1 MQTVIII
8 IPILNEE
15 ELLEKFYISLKKKC
29 LEIKR
34 YKFKFL
40 FVVDKSKDNTE
51 KIIHKICNTDKQCS
65 SIIMDDIY
73 GHQECLYAGLVH
85 SKSFD
90 LIITMDGDFQHP
102 INLIEK
108 MILENEAG
116 ADAVFTIKKIKFKN
130 NIITKFLSNCFYIF
144 FNFVS
149 EQKILNNSSD
159 FRLVSKKIL
168 NQLLEKKYN
177 SVPFLRSEF
186 FKLSNRKK
194 ILTFDLEDRDA
205 GSSKF
210 TIFRLFK
217 LAFLGLFLNYKRPI
231 KIIFA
236 SFVISLISKFFLLDS
251 FSSQNNE
258 IVYLLTNYILIL
270 LILISFIV
278 IIFWISGKIFF
289 KKSKNKIFQIK
300 KKINIK

>member
-15 ELLEKFYISLKKKC
+15 DLLEKFYISLKKKC

-108 MILENEAG
+108 MILENDRG
-116 ADAVFTIKKIKFKN
+116 RCSV
-130 NIITKFLSNCFYIF
+130 
-144 FNFVS
+144 
-149 EQKILNNSSD
+149 
-159 FRLVSKKIL
+159 
-168 NQLLEKKYN
+168 YN
-177 SVPFLRSEF
+177 
-186 FKLSNRKK
+186 
-194 ILTFDLEDRDA
+194 
-205 GSSKF
+205 
-210 TIFRLFK
+210 
-217 LAFLGLFLNYKRPI
+217 
-231 KIIFA
+231 
-236 SFVISLISKFFLLDS
+236 
-251 FSSQNNE
+251 
-258 IVYLLTNYILIL
+258 
-270 LILISFIV
+270 
-278 IIFWISGKIFF
+278 
-289 KKSKNKIFQIK
+289 
-300 KKINIK
+300 